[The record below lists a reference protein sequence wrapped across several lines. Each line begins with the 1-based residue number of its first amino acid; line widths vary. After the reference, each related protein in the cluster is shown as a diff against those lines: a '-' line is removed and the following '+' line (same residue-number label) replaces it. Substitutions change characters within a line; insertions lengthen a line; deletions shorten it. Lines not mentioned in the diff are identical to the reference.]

1 MKRSSAAF
9 LLSFWLLPSALLAAP
24 SAAPARSSTRG
35 ALVDRAVV
43 RFEAPETGGARHPR
57 FVFEREL
64 SFEARLEALSD
75 ADRASLGDVPYR
87 ERHVTAALDRN
98 ISETILGALH
108 IEPEPSP
115 LELEHQ
121 SQLAHRLLS
130 DRAGGEDALDTAR
143 RAEGISEREFA
154 RLLLQKARASL
165 YLDRM
170 VTPMLEPSDAELR
183 SLHQS
188 TNTPFRNA
196 PFDTIRP
203 ALLRWYVSRRL
214 NAALASFYENAR
226 SRIDVTIL

>member
-1 MKRSSAAF
+1 MKRAFAAF
-9 LLSFWLLPSALLAAP
+9 GALALAFSAGSLAAEP
-24 SAAPARSSTRG
+24 VS
-35 ALVDRAVV
+35 VDRAVV

-75 ADRASLGDVPYR
+75 PDRASLASAPFL
-87 ERHVTAALDRN
+87 ERHVTAALDRH
-98 ISETILGALH
+98 IAETMLGALR
-108 IEPEPSP
+108 IEPEPTAA
-115 LELEHQ
+115 ELEHQ
-121 SQLAHRLLS
+121 SQAAHRMLS
-130 DRAGGEDALDTAR
+130 DRAGGEDALDMAR

-154 RLLLQKARASL
+154 RLLLHKARASL

-170 VTPMLEPSDAELR
+170 VTPMLEPSEAELR
-183 SLHQS
+183 SLHKS
-188 TNTPFRNA
+188 TNTPFRAA

-226 SRIDVTIL
+226 SRIDVTVL

>member
-1 MKRSSAAF
+1 MKRS
-9 LLSFWLLPSALLAAP
+9 LAARL
-24 SAAPARSSTRG
+24 SLALCVLAGSLAAEPVS
-35 ALVDRAVV
+35 VERAVV

-75 ADRASLGDVPYR
+75 PDRASLGDAPYR
-87 ERHVTAALDRN
+87 ERHVTAALDRH
-98 ISETILGALH
+98 IAETILGALR
-108 IEPEPSP
+108 IEPEPSEA
-115 LELEHQ
+115 ELEHQ
-121 SQLAHRLLS
+121 SQLAHRLLA
-130 DRAGGEDALDTAR
+130 DKAGGDEALDTAR
-143 RAEGISEREFA
+143 RAEGISEREFG
-154 RLLLQKARASL
+154 RVLLQKARASL

-183 SLHQS
+183 SLHKS

-226 SRIDVTIL
+226 SRIDVTVL